1 MLLYVYLNIDVHCTP
16 MSKLENCSHKLKI
29 WKHAHRAIAG
39 RSVLL
44 YILSLVIRI
53 STFGREE
60 RDNRNLLTTWAGN
73 MENRGY
79 YTVVNVKFKTGRK
92 TFSVLISLHLT
103 PKFNISVC
111 PRVATKQ
118 CHCGLCHVCSN
129 LPRCP
134 AIGGRM
140 RGGGPQP
147 PAHSSHWSV
156 RGVQIRV
163 PHLYIDSFR
172 MPLAEGCYLWLWPS
186 LFRMVHLAS

>member
-1 MLLYVYLNIDVHCTP
+1 MYIVQCTP

-92 TFSVLISLHLT
+92 TFLVLISLHLT
-103 PKFNISVC
+103 PKF
-111 PRVATKQ
+111 K
-118 CHCGLCHVCSN
+118 
-129 LPRCP
+129 
-134 AIGGRM
+134 M
-140 RGGGPQP
+140 
-147 PAHSSHWSV
+147 
-156 RGVQIRV
+156 
-163 PHLYIDSFR
+163 
-172 MPLAEGCYLWLWPS
+172 
-186 LFRMVHLAS
+186 

>member
-1 MLLYVYLNIDVHCTP
+1 

-103 PKFNISVC
+103 PKFKMSVC

-118 CHCGLCHVCSN
+118 TVSLWFVSCLQQFAALSRNWWADAGWRWRAPAAGAFLA
-129 LPRCP
+129 LIRERC
-134 AIGGRM
+134 AN
-140 RGGGPQP
+140 
-147 PAHSSHWSV
+147 
-156 RGVQIRV
+156 
-163 PHLYIDSFR
+163 
-172 MPLAEGCYLWLWPS
+172 
-186 LFRMVHLAS
+186 